1 MKIKDIQEEI
11 IDEFGIFDSWMDK
24 YEYIIELGKNVPK
37 INEDDKVDEN
47 IIKGCQSKVWL
58 HAKKSKGL
66 VQFYA
71 DSDALI
77 TKGII
82 SLLLRV
88 LSNQKPSDIIQANLD
103 FIDKIGLRQH
113 LSVNKSN
120 GLNNM
125 IKKIKFYA
133 IFYKKKKMSK
143 EFDPNIMGEKII
155 KVIKTIYD
163 PEIPVDIYEL
173 GLIYDIMINENF
185 DVKIIMTLTSPNCP
199 VAETLP
205 VDVEEKVKTV
215 EGVKSATVEITF
227 EPAWNKELMS
237 DEAKLELGML

>member
-1 MKIKDIQEEI
+1 MYNLKIKDIQEEI

-37 INEDDKVDEN
+37 INENDKIDVN
-47 IIKGCQSKVWL
+47 IIKCCQSKVWL
-58 HAKKSKGL
+58 HAKKSNGL

-113 LSVNKSN
+113 LSVNRAN

-133 IFYKKKKMSK
+133 IGY
-143 EFDPNIMGEKII
+143 N
-155 KVIKTIYD
+155 
-163 PEIPVDIYEL
+163 
-173 GLIYDIMINENF
+173 N
-185 DVKIIMTLTSPNCP
+185 
-199 VAETLP
+199 
-205 VDVEEKVKTV
+205 
-215 EGVKSATVEITF
+215 
-227 EPAWNKELMS
+227 
-237 DEAKLELGML
+237 

>member
-1 MKIKDIQEEI
+1 MDSISKIQRELIEEFSFFDDWMQRYEHM
-11 IDEFGIFDSWMDK
+11 ID
-24 YEYIIELGKNVPK
+24 LGKSLPLIK
-37 INEDDKVDEN
+37 EKYKTDDN

-58 HAKKSKGL
+58 HAEKSNGL

-113 LSVNKSN
+113 LSVNRAN

-133 IFYKKKKMSK
+133 IGFNKK
-143 EFDPNIMGEKII
+143 
-155 KVIKTIYD
+155 
-163 PEIPVDIYEL
+163 
-173 GLIYDIMINENF
+173 IN
-185 DVKIIMTLTSPNCP
+185 
-199 VAETLP
+199 
-205 VDVEEKVKTV
+205 
-215 EGVKSATVEITF
+215 G
-227 EPAWNKELMS
+227 
-237 DEAKLELGML
+237 